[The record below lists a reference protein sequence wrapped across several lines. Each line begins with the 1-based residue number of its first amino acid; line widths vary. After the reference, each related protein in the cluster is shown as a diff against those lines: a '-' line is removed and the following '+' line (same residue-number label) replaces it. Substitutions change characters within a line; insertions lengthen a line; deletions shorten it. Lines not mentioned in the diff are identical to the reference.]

1 MMRFCEFGIQP
12 IKAIKPIKP
21 LTPEKARLA
30 QLKQGS
36 ERAKKLYKA
45 ERDRQNFIH
54 SQRKV
59 FNLSRP

>member
-1 MMRFCEFGIQP
+1 MRFYEFGIKP
-12 IKAIKPIKP
+12 IKIVKP

-30 QLKQGS
+30 QLKQS
-36 ERAKKLYKA
+36 SDRSKKLYKA
-45 ERDRQNFIH
+45 ERDRQNLIQ